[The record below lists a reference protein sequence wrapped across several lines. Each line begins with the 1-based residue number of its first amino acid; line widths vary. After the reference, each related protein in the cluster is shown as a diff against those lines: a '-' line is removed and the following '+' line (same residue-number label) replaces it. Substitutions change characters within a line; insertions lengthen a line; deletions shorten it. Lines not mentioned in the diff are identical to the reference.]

1 MLRYDSMPRLDD
13 LALLAPLRV
22 RNFRNLWFGQFI
34 SLIGDQF
41 KFVALSWLV
50 LSLTGRSGTLGTV
63 LMLQAVPRS
72 VLMIFGGVVSDR
84 FRPRTVMLVSDL
96 LRALVVGTLA
106 VLTATGRITMA
117 YVYALALVF
126 GVVHAFFYPAAAA
139 ITPELV
145 DRDLL
150 RSANAV
156 QQMTNQIVLALAP
169 GLAGVMIALA
179 GTASGFAVDSVSF
192 LVSASFLMLIVA
204 PRGRPDGSRQ
214 NAWRDFVD
222 GLAFIRRDRV
232 LMTMIVLAS
241 VFFFGYAG
249 STYVGL
255 PVLVKGPFRA
265 GPRELG
271 ILFSASGLG
280 ALAGGFYAGTRGA
293 RWRGRVAM
301 ALIAFTGALLAAMA
315 LARGV
320 WEAAL
325 LLAVSGAVMSWV
337 GITFMTAVQQRAD
350 RAYLGRVMGM
360 MMFGIYGLYPF
371 SYGLAGWLSELGG
384 VRLLFALG
392 GAVIIAAAAVGLAV
406 PEMRDLE

>member
-1 MLRYDSMPRLDD
+1 
-13 LALLAPLRV
+13 
-22 RNFRNLWFGQFI
+22 
-34 SLIGDQF
+34 
-41 KFVALSWLV
+41 
-50 LSLTGRSGTLGTV
+50 
-63 LMLQAVPRS
+63 
-72 VLMIFGGVVSDR
+72 
-84 FRPRTVMLVSDL
+84 
-96 LRALVVGTLA
+96 
-106 VLTATGRITMA
+106 
-117 YVYALALVF
+117 
-126 GVVHAFFYPAAAA
+126 
-139 ITPELV
+139 
-145 DRDLL
+145 
-150 RSANAV
+150 
-156 QQMTNQIVLALAP
+156 
-169 GLAGVMIALA
+169 MIALA
-179 GTASGFAVDSVSF
+179 GTAGGFAVDSVSF